1 RGQYGSGHPDV
12 LRLDAETRVVR
23 TELELE
29 AGIATQELR
38 AARAE
43 YERLQQLH
51 SLDFPDVV
59 RLANTVSNLEGTVEG
74 MSTVGLSAGEIRYI
88 EGLGREEQALRA
100 QLIELESE
108 RDAMRVQVADL
119 QSDAARAQLLVQQS
133 QVLSEDLDAA
143 EVRHAAAL
151 EDRRALKYEYDV
163 LVQRQS
169 PPVLLSMPPYVPQLV
184 AATRT
189 GTIVAA
195 GVLLG
200 MLYIGAVVVAVE
212 RLDRRVIGA
221 RSIVAI
227 HGQLP
232 LAEVPITPDPS
243 LLRAQVS

>member
-1 RGQYGSGHPDV
+1 
-12 LRLDAETRVVR
+12 
-23 TELELE
+23 
-29 AGIATQELR
+29 
-38 AARAE
+38 
-43 YERLQQLH
+43 
-51 SLDFPDVV
+51 
-59 RLANTVSNLEGTVEG
+59 
-74 MSTVGLSAGEIRYI
+74 
-88 EGLGREEQALRA
+88 
-100 QLIELESE
+100 
-108 RDAMRVQVADL
+108 MRVHVTDL
-119 QSDAARAQLLVQQS
+119 QGDAARAQLLIQQS
-133 QVLSEDLDAA
+133 QALSEDLDAA

-163 LVQRQS
+163 LVQRHS

-232 LAEVPITPDPS
+232 LAEVPIIPDPS